1 MHYGIELIPF
11 GQYSDPR
18 QVMRVAQAA
27 EAAGWEALCVWD
39 HMLMPYGAGDPWVAL
54 TAAATVTRRLK
65 LATGV
70 AAFPRYRPH
79 SLARTLAALDQLS
92 EGRVIF
98 GVGAGV
104 DFDFVPFGEAVDVKH
119 RAAMLDE
126 GLPVLSRL
134 LSGETVTH
142 RGQFYQVEAVRL
154 VPAATQQPRPPF
166 WIGGCSPPAL
176 RRAARWEGWIIGTID
191 ESQTV
196 TLPPERLA
204 KHVAVIGRQ
213 RTTSARFDVAVDGV
227 TAGPA
232 DTTRV
237 REYARA
243 GATWWLEAIY
253 GSRAEADQLLR
264 RIQAGPP
271 NG

>member
-1 MHYGIELIPF
+1 MNYGIELIPF
-11 GQYSDPR
+11 GPYSDPR
-18 QVMRVAQAA
+18 EVMRVARAA

-79 SLARTLAALDQLS
+79 TLARTLAALDQLS

-104 DFDFVPFGEAVDVKH
+104 DFDFAPFGEALAARD

-126 GLPVLSRL
+126 GLPVVSQL
-134 LSGETVTH
+134 LAGKTVTH
-142 RGQFYQVEAVRL
+142 HGPHFRLEAVRL
-154 VPAATQQPRPPF
+154 VPAATQRPRPPF
-166 WIGGCSPPAL
+166 WIGGVSPPAL
-176 RRAARWEGWIIGTID
+176 RRAARWDGWIIGTID
-191 ESQTV
+191 ESQAL

-204 KHVAVIGRQ
+204 EHVAVIRRH
-213 RTTSARFDVAVDGV
+213 RTSGEPFAVAVDGV
-227 TAGPA
+227 TAGP
-232 DTTRV
+232 TNTGLV
-237 REYARA
+237 RDFAQA
-243 GATWWLEAIY
+243 GATWWFEAIY
-253 GSRAEADQLLR
+253 GSRAEADQLVR

-271 NG
+271 HG